1 MNIASVNSPAPM
13 GPTDLPS
20 TRALNEK
27 QRTVI
32 RAVTAVNA
40 SGTFGQDNEVTYSVD
55 RAAGMVVVKLVSKT
69 DGRVLQQIPAE
80 YMVRMA
86 EELNRG

>member
-1 MNIASVNSPAPM
+1 MNIASMNSTVPVGPA
-13 GPTDLPS
+13 DLPS
-20 TRALNEK
+20 TRAITGE
-27 QRTVI
+27 QRSVI

-55 RAAGMVVVKLVSKT
+55 RAAGMVVVKLVNKS

-80 YMVRMA
+80 YLLRMA